1 MNVGEF
7 LYDLEDQ
14 VDQMVRDFREVS
26 AEEGGLDYRAG
37 RVYVTKTHVIAHGGN
52 VRTMNYYGGFEYVS
66 KECTY
71 VVGDFTF
78 WSAEDKRVQEFIEY
92 VYGDDYENEED
103 DGQPDEDQ
111 EWHDYDPGC

>member
-7 LYDLEDQ
+7 LYDLQDQ
-14 VDQMVRDFREVS
+14 VDQMVRDLKEVS

-66 KECTY
+66 KNYTMTI
-71 VVGDFTF
+71 GDYTF
-78 WSAEDKRVQEFIEY
+78 WSAQDDRVQEFIDY
-92 VYGDDYENEED
+92 VYGDEADED
-103 DGQPDEDQ
+103 DGQPDEYQ
-111 EWHDYDPGC
+111 EWEDYDRGC